1 MMQIKNYMNL
11 QPQQRLYEILP
22 LVFQQAKGRPLAPAS
37 SQPRL
42 WTRVQ
47 QSGCMTAA
55 LGTGRAGEP

>member
-37 SQPRL
+37 SVVKGAVLYQYPKVL
-42 WTRVQ
+42 
-47 QSGCMTAA
+47 S
-55 LGTGRAGEP
+55 